1 MKKIIYV
8 NVVEKRYFVYI
19 AIHWAICQI
28 KLNQE
33 VGIMKNYTADRV
45 RNVVLLGHSGSGKTT
60 YAEAALFYSGA
71 TKRFGKVDEGNTVSD
86 YEAEEIRRKVSI
98 NTSVLP
104 VAWQDTKINFL
115 DTPGY
120 FDFISEAKM
129 AMSVA
134 DTALILV
141 SAKSGVEVGTEK
153 AWEYAEELHLPK
165 FFFVNQMDDENAN
178 FEKTLADLRSNFG
191 KAVAPLQIPFND
203 EEGKFIGFIN
213 LIKKDARK
221 KVDGKLQ
228 PCDMPE
234 DKIDEVEVLRSMLV
248 EVAAESSE
256 ELMEK
261 FFNDIEL
268 TEEEIYDGLLEGI
281 KNRSI
286 APVMCGSATLG
297 YGVKLL
303 MNTIVR
309 FTPPA
314 MEARKNFHAFIDGT
328 DTVLCSGED
337 NNFSAF
343 VFKTIS
349 DPYIGRLNLFRVM
362 SGRLDNTMS
371 VYNVEKDTMEK
382 VGHLYIVKGKE
393 QIEVNELHTGDIG
406 ALAKLS
412 NTSTQ
417 DTLATKE
424 HPILLPKLPL
434 PSSVLSMAIQPK
446 GKGDEDKLSVALSK
460 IREEDPTI
468 KMEVNKETKQTV
480 ISGIG
485 EQQLDVM
492 VNKLKTKYKI
502 EVELLDPIIP
512 FRETV
517 KGKSSVRGRY
527 KKQSGGHGQF
537 GDIVMEFEP
546 SGDLSKPFEFVEK
559 IFGGSVPKQYFPA
572 VEKGL
577 QECVLS
583 GVLAGYPVVGLKATL
598 VDGSYHPV
606 DSSEMAFKMATSV
619 AFKEGV
625 PQAKPTLLEPIEHIE
640 VLIPE
645 KYMGDI
651 MGDINK
657 RRGRILSMDAVGSK
671 KCIIAEV
678 PTLEMQK
685 YATDL
690 RSLTQSRGEYKHFF
704 ERYEEVPAEIQKKII
719 ERRAAEKGK

>member
-1 MKKIIYV
+1 MKSYAANK
-8 NVVEKRYFVYI
+8 
-19 AIHWAICQI
+19 
-28 KLNQE
+28 
-33 VGIMKNYTADRV
+33 V

-71 TKRFGKVDEGNTVSD
+71 TKRFGKVEEGNTVSD

-104 VAWQDTKINFL
+104 VEWQETKINFL

-120 FDFISEAKM
+120 FDFVAESKL

-134 DTALILV
+134 DTALIMV

-153 AWEYAEELHLPK
+153 AWEYSEEMHLPK
-165 FFFVNQMDDENAN
+165 MIFINQMDDENAD
-178 FEKTLADLRSNFG
+178 FEKTLADLRSKFG
-191 KAVAPLQIPFND
+191 KSVAPLQIPFND
-203 EEGKFIGFIN
+203 ENGKFVGFIN
-213 LIKKDARK
+213 LIKRDARK

-228 PCDMPE
+228 PCEMPE
-234 DKIDEVEVLRSMLV
+234 DKKDEVEVLRSMLI
-248 EVAAESSE
+248 EVAAESSD

-268 TEEEIYDGLLEGI
+268 TEEEIYDGLTYGI
-281 KNRSI
+281 ENHTI

-303 MNTIVR
+303 LNTIVR

-314 MEARKNFHAFIDGT
+314 LEAKPNFHAFHDGK
-328 DTVLCSGED
+328 DVVFCSSDDER
-337 NNFSAF
+337 FSAF
-343 VFKTIS
+343 VFKTIA

-362 SGRLDNTMS
+362 TGKLDTTMS
-371 VYNVEKDTMEK
+371 VYNEEKDTVEK
-382 VGHLYIVKGKE
+382 VGHLYVVRGKE

-417 DTLATKE
+417 DTLSLKE
-424 HPILLPKLPL
+424 ANIVIPKISLPE
-434 PSSVLSMAIQPK
+434 SVLCMAIRPK
-446 GKGDEDKLSVALSK
+446 GKGDEDKLSAALSK

-468 KMEVNKETKQTV
+468 KMEVNKETKQTL
-480 ISGIG
+480 IYGIG

-492 VNKLKTKYKI
+492 VNKLKAKYKI
-502 EVELLDPIIP
+502 EVELTDPIIP
-512 FRETV
+512 YRETI
-517 KGKSSVRGRY
+517 KSKATVRGRY

-537 GDIVMEFEP
+537 GDVVMEFEP
-546 SGDLSKPFEFVEK
+546 SGDMSVPYIFEEK

-577 QECVLS
+577 QECVQS

-598 VDGSYHPV
+598 TDGSYHPV

-619 AFKEGV
+619 AFKEGM
-625 PQAKPTLLEPIEHIE
+625 PQAKPTILEPIEHVE

-657 RRGRILSMDAVGSK
+657 RRGRILSMDAVGNK
-671 KCIIAEV
+671 KCIVAEV
-678 PTLEMQK
+678 PTSEMHK

-690 RSLTQSRGEYKHFF
+690 RSMTQSRGDYRHHF
-704 ERYEEVPAEIQKKII
+704 ERYEEAPMEIQKKII
-719 ERRAAEKGK
+719 AMRAEEKEK

>member
-1 MKKIIYV
+1 MKSYAANK
-8 NVVEKRYFVYI
+8 
-19 AIHWAICQI
+19 
-28 KLNQE
+28 
-33 VGIMKNYTADRV
+33 V

-71 TKRFGKVDEGNTVSD
+71 TKRFGKVEEGNTVSD

-104 VAWQDTKINFL
+104 VEWQETKINFL

-120 FDFISEAKM
+120 FDFVAESKL

-134 DTALILV
+134 DTALIMV

-153 AWEYAEELHLPK
+153 AWEYSEEMHLPK
-165 FFFVNQMDDENAN
+165 MIFINQMDDENAD
-178 FEKTLADLRSNFG
+178 FEKTLADLRAKFG
-191 KAVAPLQIPFND
+191 KSVAPLQIPFND
-203 EEGKFIGFIN
+203 ENGKFVGFIN
-213 LIKKDARK
+213 LIKRDARK

-228 PCDMPE
+228 PCEMPE
-234 DKIDEVEVLRSMLV
+234 DKKDEVEVLRSMLI
-248 EVAAESSE
+248 EVAAESSD

-268 TEEEIYDGLLEGI
+268 TEEEIYDGLTYGI
-281 KNRSI
+281 EHHTI

-303 MNTIVR
+303 LNTIVR

-314 MEARKNFHAFIDGT
+314 LEAKPNFHAFHDGK
-328 DTVLCSGED
+328 DVVFCSSDDER
-337 NNFSAF
+337 FSAF
-343 VFKTIS
+343 VFKTIA

-362 SGRLDNTMS
+362 TGKLDTTMS
-371 VYNVEKDTMEK
+371 VYNEEKDTVEK
-382 VGHLYIVKGKE
+382 VGHLYVVRGKE

-417 DTLATKE
+417 DTLSLKE
-424 HPILLPKLPL
+424 ANIVIPKISLPE
-434 PSSVLSMAIQPK
+434 SVLCMAIRPK
-446 GKGDEDKLSVALSK
+446 GKGDEDKLSAALSK

-468 KMEVNKETKQTV
+468 KMEVNKETKQTL
-480 ISGIG
+480 IYGIG

-492 VNKLKTKYKI
+492 VNKLKAKYKI
-502 EVELLDPIIP
+502 EVELTDPIIP
-512 FRETV
+512 YRETI
-517 KGKSSVRGRY
+517 KSKATVRGRY

-537 GDIVMEFEP
+537 GDVVMEFEP
-546 SGDLSKPFEFVEK
+546 SGDMSVPYIFEEK

-577 QECVLS
+577 QECVQS

-598 VDGSYHPV
+598 TDGSYHPV

-619 AFKEGV
+619 AFKEGM
-625 PQAKPTLLEPIEHIE
+625 PQAKPTILEPIEHVE

-657 RRGRILSMDAVGSK
+657 RRGRILSMDAVGNK
-671 KCIIAEV
+671 KCIVAEV
-678 PTLEMQK
+678 PTSEMHK

-690 RSLTQSRGEYKHFF
+690 RSMTQSRGDYRHHF
-704 ERYEEVPAEIQKKII
+704 ERYEEAPMEIQKKII
-719 ERRAAEKGK
+719 AMRAEEKEK

>member
-1 MKKIIYV
+1 
-8 NVVEKRYFVYI
+8 
-19 AIHWAICQI
+19 
-28 KLNQE
+28 
-33 VGIMKNYTADRV
+33 MKNYTADKI

-98 NTSVLP
+98 NTAILP
-104 VAWQDTKINFL
+104 VEWQDTKINFL

-120 FDFISEAKM
+120 FDFVAEAKL
-129 AMSVA
+129 ATNVA
-134 DTALILV
+134 DTALIMV

-153 AWEYAEELHLPK
+153 AWEYTEERHMPRM
-165 FFFVNQMDDENAN
+165 FFVNQMDDENAD

-203 EEGKFIGFIN
+203 ENGKFIGFIN

-228 PCDMPE
+228 SCPVPA
-234 DKIDEVEVLRSMLV
+234 DKADEVEVLRSMLI
-248 EVAAESSE
+248 EVAAESDDD
-256 ELMEK
+256 LMEK

-268 TEEEIYDGLLEGI
+268 TEEEIYDGLLAGI
-281 KNRSI
+281 ANKNI

-303 MNTIVR
+303 LNTIVR
-309 FTPPA
+309 FTPSA
-314 MEARKNFHAFIDGT
+314 SMAKKNFHAFIDGT
-328 DTVLCSGED
+328 DTILCSTED
-337 NNFSAF
+337 ETFSAY

-362 SGRLDNTMS
+362 TGKLDPSMS

-382 VGHLYIVKGKE
+382 VGHIYTMRGKE
-393 QIEVNELHTGDIG
+393 QMEVNELHTGDIG
-406 ALAKLS
+406 VLAKLS

-417 DTLATKE
+417 DTLASKE
-424 HPILLPKLPL
+424 HPIVIPRISLPA
-434 PSSVLSMAIQPK
+434 SVLCMAIEPK
-446 GKGDEDKLSVALSK
+446 GKGDEDKLSAALTK
-460 IREEDPTI
+460 IREEDPTL
-468 KMEVNKETKQTV
+468 KMEVNKETKQTLIYGV
-480 ISGIG
+480 G

-492 VNKLKTKYKI
+492 VNKLKNKYKI
-502 EVELLDPIIP
+502 EVDLLDPIIP

-517 KGKSSVRGRY
+517 KAKTSVRGRY

-537 GDIVMEFEP
+537 GDIVIEFEP
-546 SGDLSKPFEFVEK
+546 SGDLTTPFIFEEK
-559 IFGGSVPKQYFPA
+559 VFGGSVPKQYFPA

-583 GVLAGYPVVGLKATL
+583 GVLAGYPVVGLKARL

-619 AFKEGV
+619 AYKEGM
-625 PQAKPTLLEPIEHIE
+625 PLAKPTLLEPIEHVE

-645 KYMGDI
+645 RYMGDI

-657 RRGRILSMDAVGSK
+657 RRGRILSMDAVGNK

-678 PTLEMQK
+678 PASEMHK

-690 RSLTQSRGEYKHFF
+690 RSMTQSRGDYRHYF
-704 ERYEEVPAEIQKKII
+704 ERYEEAPIEIQKKII
-719 ERRAAEKGK
+719 EQRAVMKEK

>member
-1 MKKIIYV
+1 MKSY
-8 NVVEKRYFVYI
+8 
-19 AIHWAICQI
+19 A
-28 KLNQE
+28 
-33 VGIMKNYTADRV
+33 ADKV

-60 YAEAALFYSGA
+60 YAEAALFFSGA

-86 YEAEEIRRKVSI
+86 YDPEEIRRKVSI
-98 NTSVLP
+98 STSVLP
-104 VAWQDTKINFL
+104 VEWQDTKINFL

-120 FDFISEAKM
+120 FDFVAESKL

-134 DTALILV
+134 DTALIMV

-153 AWEYAEELHLPK
+153 AWEYTEEMHLPRI
-165 FFFVNQMDDENAN
+165 FFVNQMDDENAD
-178 FEKTLADLRSNFG
+178 FERTLADMRVKFG
-191 KAVAPLQIPFND
+191 KSVAPLQIPFND
-203 EEGKFIGFIN
+203 EDGKFVGFIN
-213 LIKKDARK
+213 LIKRDARK

-228 PCDMPE
+228 PCEMPE
-234 DKIDEVEVLRSMLV
+234 DKKDEVEVLRSMLV
-248 EVAAESSE
+248 EVAAESSD

-268 TEEEIYDGLLEGI
+268 TEEEIYDGLKYGI
-281 KNRSI
+281 ENNTI

-303 MNTIVR
+303 LNTIVR

-314 MEARKNFHAFIDGT
+314 NEAKPNFHAFHNGEKVVYCST
-328 DTVLCSGED
+328 DDER
-337 NNFSAF
+337 FSAF
-343 VFKTIS
+343 VFKTIA

-362 SGRLDNTMS
+362 TGKLDASMS
-371 VYNVEKDTMEK
+371 VYNEEKDTVEK
-382 VGHLYIVKGKE
+382 VGHLYVIRGKE
-393 QIEVNELHTGDIG
+393 QIEVSELHSGDIG

-417 DTLATKE
+417 DTLSLKE
-424 HPILLPKLPL
+424 ANIVIPKISLPE
-434 PSSVLSMAIQPK
+434 SVLCMAIQPK
-446 GKGDEDKLSVALSK
+446 GKGDEDKLSAALSK

-468 KMEVNKETKQTV
+468 KMEVNKETKQTL
-480 ISGIG
+480 IYGIG

-492 VNKLKTKYKI
+492 VNKLKNKYKI
-502 EVELLDPIIP
+502 EVELKDPIIP
-512 FRETV
+512 YRETI
-517 KGKSSVRGRY
+517 KSKTSVRGRY

-537 GDIVMEFEP
+537 GDVVMEFEP
-546 SGDLSKPFEFVEK
+546 SGDLSVPYVFEEK

-577 QECVLS
+577 QECVQS

-598 VDGSYHPV
+598 TDGSYHPV

-625 PQAKPTLLEPIEHIE
+625 PQAKPTILEPIEHVE

-657 RRGRILSMDAVGSK
+657 RRGRILSMDAVGNK
-671 KCIIAEV
+671 KCIVAEV
-678 PTLEMQK
+678 PTAEMHK

-690 RSLTQSRGEYKHFF
+690 RSLTQSRGDYRHHF
-704 ERYEEVPAEIQKKII
+704 ERYEEAPMEIQKKII
-719 ERRAAEKGK
+719 AARAEQK